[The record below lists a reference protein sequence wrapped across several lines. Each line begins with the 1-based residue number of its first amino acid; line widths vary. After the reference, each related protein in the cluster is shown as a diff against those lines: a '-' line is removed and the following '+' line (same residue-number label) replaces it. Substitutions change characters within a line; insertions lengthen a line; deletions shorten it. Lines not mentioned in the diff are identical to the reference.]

1 MARPLRI
8 VAAALLALAALTSL
22 SLAQIKLPP
31 RQDRSVHDL
40 AGVLSPDTVQRL
52 EARHT
57 ELFQKTGVALVVIIV
72 PSLQGEPV
80 DDFAVRVG
88 KEWGAGTKGQDRGIV
103 FAISTG
109 DRRVF
114 IATGYGVEGY
124 LPDGKVGGIIDDY
137 VVPALKQG
145 DYSKGV
151 DLGSAA
157 LCQESA
163 QEYQVTL
170 TGLPKLPA
178 RRGLSR
184 GGSFLGTLFFIIFI
198 VIFLIIASR
207 GSRRGGRGGT
217 LPTLLWMLMMSG
229 QGRGRRGG
237 WGGGYGGGGGFGGSG
252 GFGGF
257 GGGGFG
263 GGGAGRGF

>member
-8 VAAALLALAALTSL
+8 VAAALLALGALTSL
-22 SLAQIKLPP
+22 SVAQIPIPP
-31 RQDRSVHDL
+31 RQDRSIHDL
-40 AGVLSPDTVQRL
+40 AGVLSPQTIQTL

-57 ELFQKTGVALVVIIV
+57 ELFQKTGVSIVVVTV
-72 PSLQGEPV
+72 PSLQGEPI

-88 KEWGAGTKGQDRGIV
+88 KEWGAGRKGEDRGIV
-103 FAISTG
+103 IALSTG

-114 IATGYGVEGY
+114 IATGYGVEGF
-124 LPDGKVGGIIDDY
+124 LPDGKVGGILDDY
-137 VVPALKQG
+137 VIPSLKSNN
-145 DYSKGV
+145 YSKGI

-157 LCQESA
+157 LA
-163 QEYQVTL
+163 QAAAEEYHVTL
-170 TGLPKLPA
+170 TGLPELR

-184 GGSFLGTLFFIIFI
+184 GQGFIATLL
-198 VIFLIIASR
+198 FLIVFVIVLISAMR
-207 GSRRGGRGGT
+207 NARRGGRGT
-217 LPTLLWMLMMSG
+217 AETLLWMLLMSG
-229 QGRGRRGG
+229 QGRGRGRGG
-237 WGGGYGGGGGFGGSG
+237 GWGGGGFGGSG

>member
-8 VAAALLALAALTSL
+8 VAAALLVFGALTSL
-22 SLAQIKLPP
+22 STAQIKLPP
-31 RQDRSVHDL
+31 REDRSVHEFS
-40 AGVLSPDTVQRL
+40 GVLSAQTVQTL

-72 PSLQGEPV
+72 PGLQGEEIG
-80 DDFAVRVG
+80 DFAVRVG
-88 KEWGAGTKGQDRGIV
+88 KEWGAGRKGEDRGIV

-109 DRRVF
+109 DRRVY

-124 LPDGKVGGIIDDY
+124 LPDGKVGGILDEY
-137 VVPALKQG
+137 VIPSFKQG
-145 DYSKGV
+145 DWSKGV

-157 LCQESA
+157 LCQETA
-163 QEYQVTL
+163 NEFHVTL
-170 TGLPKLPA
+170 TGLPKLPT
-178 RRGLSR
+178 RSR
-184 GGSFLGTLFFIIFI
+184 VPGIVGTLFLLLVFIILMI
-198 VIFLIIASR
+198 VVSR
-207 GSRRGGRGGT
+207 GARGGG
-217 LPTLLWMLMMSG
+217 
-229 QGRGRRGG
+229 GRRGG
-237 WGGGYGGGGGFGGSG
+237 GISTLLWALLMSQQGRGGRRGGGFSGGGGFGGSG